1 MGSSMQKYVAPNYL
15 AFRVCVERTL
25 DNPARASI
33 SRKSFSLVRFKAS
46 LWVRFLFGWVV
57 GNPETTGSAI
67 GKVFGKSGIWNS
79 SQHDRERLTDSQYS
93 RIEIAMRRR

>member
-15 AFRVCVERTL
+15 ASRVCVERTL

-57 GNPETTGSAI
+57 GNWEVDFRLARDGTLQGSLLRHPTITSKQARF
-67 GKVFGKSGIWNS
+67 V
-79 SQHDRERLTDSQYS
+79 QEARAL
-93 RIEIAMRRR
+93 